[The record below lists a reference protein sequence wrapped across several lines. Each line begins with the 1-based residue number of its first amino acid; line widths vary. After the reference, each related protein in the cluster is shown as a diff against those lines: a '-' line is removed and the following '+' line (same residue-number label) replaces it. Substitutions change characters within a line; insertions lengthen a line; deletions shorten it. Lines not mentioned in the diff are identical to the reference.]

1 MFTIQCFDYDEGS
14 CARWHDLTMPYF
26 ETREQ
31 ARMALRTIRAKDSE
45 DEYLSYA
52 YRITE
57 VGSDQ
62 YYSQPTDSLE
72 Y

>member
-1 MFTIQCFDYDEGS
+1 
-14 CARWHDLTMPYF
+14 MPYF